1 LRRFR
6 ALIESRMRR
15 ILVLGLL
22 MAPLAPVPTPA
33 QPPGPTPIQPPP
45 AASGPADPSGSCNVV
60 TQPAEVGDNGE
71 LIPVPPTP
79 EECAIAS
86 EIIEKFLGSKS
97 GDFRHVRSITGMPGT
112 VRVYVGRVSRFGQSF
127 DPRDQRAAIWVSDRM
142 IVIVESTSDFAGP
155 GVRVII
161 SDLETLESCEFP
173 RWPNASPPN
182 SQTIRELQRELD
194 AGRFGSRELP
204 LCHLNPVV
212 ID

>member
-1 LRRFR
+1 
-6 ALIESRMRR
+6 MRL

-22 MAPLAPVPTPA
+22 AAPLAQAQAPA
-33 QPPGPTPIQPPP
+33 EPP
-45 AASGPADPSGSCNVV
+45 SSCNVV
-60 TQPAEVGDNGE
+60 TQQPEVGDNGE

-79 EECAIAS
+79 EECEIAS
-86 EIIEKFLGSKS
+86 ELIEKFLSAKTGE
-97 GDFRHVRSITGMPGT
+97 FRHVRSITGMPGT
-112 VRVYVGRVSRFGQSF
+112 VRVYVGTISRFGQSF
-127 DPRDQRAAIWVSDRM
+127 DPRDERAAIWVSDRM

-194 AGRFGSRELP
+194 AGRFGSRERP
-204 LCHLNPVV
+204 LCRLNPVV